1 MVHFTSSV
9 SIGVAQV
16 RADLPVLRRSQE
28 TQETGCMVRE

>member
-16 RADLPVLRRSQE
+16 LADLPVLRRSQE
-28 TQETGCMVRE
+28 TGCMVRE

>member
-1 MVHFTSSV
+1 MVHFTSGV

-28 TQETGCMVRE
+28 AGRMVRE

>member
-16 RADLPVLRRSQE
+16 RANLPVLRWS
-28 TQETGCMVRE
+28 QETGCMVRE

>member
-16 RADLPVLRRSQE
+16 RADLPVLRRSQKA
-28 TQETGCMVRE
+28 GRMVRE